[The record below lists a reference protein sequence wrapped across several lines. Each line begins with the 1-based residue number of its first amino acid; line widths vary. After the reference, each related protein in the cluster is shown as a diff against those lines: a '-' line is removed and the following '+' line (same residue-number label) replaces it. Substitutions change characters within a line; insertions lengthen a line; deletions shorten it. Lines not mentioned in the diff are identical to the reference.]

1 MPGDCGEVLGGNPGD
16 FHSGDS
22 SMMAV
27 KTVFDILEKDQIL
40 PLVQEVSQYLIQRL
54 DEVVDQFDCV
64 IERRGLGLMQGLV
77 LNQEAKSVVKALL
90 NDGVIVVTAGSNVI
104 RMLPPLIITPQH
116 VDEFIEKLKKILKK

>member
-1 MPGDCGEVLGGNPGD
+1 MK
-16 FHSGDS
+16 DS
-22 SMMAV
+22 
-27 KTVFDILEKDQIL
+27 VFWKI
-40 PLVQEVSQYLIQRL
+40 PVSYTHL
-54 DEVVDQFDCV
+54 DVYKRQ
-64 IERRGLGLMQGLV
+64 V

>member
-1 MPGDCGEVLGGNPGD
+1 MN
-16 FHSGDS
+16 
-22 SMMAV
+22 
-27 KTVFDILEKDQIL
+27 
-40 PLVQEVSQYLIQRL
+40 L
-54 DEVVDQFDCV
+54 DEVVEQFDCV